1 MEKSNVKPV
10 RIYLDDSN
18 ISNITSS
25 EIVLYVRTFPFL
37 TRNIV
42 DRFVQNV

>member
-1 MEKSNVKPV
+1 MKEIKVKPV

-25 EIVLYVRTFPFL
+25 EIVLQVRTLP
-37 TRNIV
+37 R
-42 DRFVQNV
+42 DY